1 VKICIQKQIFQQGVC
16 CCVNKVENT
25 NSNRWVANHLHGL
38 IFELKEHMNSRQD
51 RPVMRVYLF
60 SCKKQKK
67 EQNTAKLVRKQTTN
81 QKKKH

>member
-1 VKICIQKQIFQQGVC
+1 MKEQQKTHENLHSKANLPAGSVC

-51 RPVMRVYLF
+51 RPVMRV
-60 SCKKQKK
+60 
-67 EQNTAKLVRKQTTN
+67 
-81 QKKKH
+81 